1 MRMETL
7 TIAAAFAILALAGC
21 KDVGLEGL
29 NTPLEEATHAPP
41 QQPSVVMM
49 EGGTA
54 AAEHVGPVRVGNQ
67 RWIPGGP
74 PIEMEEAAVQSV
86 GSAAGRIFY
95 AFTWDEPPYDRL
107 LVPAR
112 DGEWQEY
119 MEVYAGLAER
129 GEVGEAGAA
138 GQMGEADGA
147 GETGAAG
154 ETDETGA
161 ADPSA
166 AEEEESI

>member
-1 MRMETL
+1 MRMETR

-29 NTPLEEATHAPP
+29 NTPLEEAMHAPP

-49 EGGTA
+49 EGGAA

-74 PIEMEEAAVQSV
+74 PIEMEEGAVQSV

-107 LVPAR
+107 LAPAR
-112 DGEWQEY
+112 NGEWQEY
-119 MEVYAGLAER
+119 VEVYAGLAER
-129 GEVGEAGAA
+129 GEASGNGAA
-138 GQMGEADGA
+138 GQMGEPGAADDAGET
-147 GETGAAG
+147 GETGAADG
-154 ETDETGA
+154 
-161 ADPSA
+161 SA
-166 AEEEESI
+166 TENEESI